1 VVHWWTKQGSPH
13 CLSRGFNDVVP
24 IREMGYSVNPE
35 AMKKLLQQPDYE
47 QFFLLMEHG
56 PHNGIQVAIG
66 GDIMFN
72 TAPYG

>member
-1 VVHWWTKQGSPH
+1 
-13 CLSRGFNDVVP
+13 
-24 IREMGYSVNPE
+24 MGYSVNPE
-35 AMKKLLQQPDYE
+35 AMEKLLRQPDYE